1 MNNEV
6 NRVPQPTVKNRP
18 FFTVF
23 LLFLNSIKAPLIKT
37 SVFIA
42 HVFND

>member
-1 MNNEV
+1 MYLNH
-6 NRVPQPTVKNRP
+6 VPQPTVKNRP

-23 LLFLNSIKAPLIKT
+23 FLLFLSSIIAPLIKT

-42 HVFND
+42 HVLND